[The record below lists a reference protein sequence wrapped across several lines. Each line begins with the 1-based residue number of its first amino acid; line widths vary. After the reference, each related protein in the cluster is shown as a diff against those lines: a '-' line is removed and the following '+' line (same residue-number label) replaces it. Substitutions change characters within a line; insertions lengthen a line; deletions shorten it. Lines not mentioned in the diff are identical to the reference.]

1 MNAAPWPAGVSAAS
15 PSSTLGADEPV
26 PHIAWA
32 GLCLQ
37 TSTDTRAHAACN
49 ARYAAHDAPVN
60 EPGAQVLLC
69 ILVPVHVHAAA
80 AVAARARGEAY
91 GAFPPHDAVPHRTG
105 ELSRVQSRAC
115 FRMREMY
122 ARRAAPA
129 AGRDNDLVAQPHAHP
144 QAHGRHHSAGNTCLP
159 RLSPLLAAA
168 GAALGTQCAR
178 THRDAHTPSHAH
190 TRTALARSGRQGD
203 TGCAADLG
211 QVGSGRDGAMGSP
224 RRIVRPDL
232 LRCTRASRRPRSCAK
247 VLCCLRKTSDLTA
260 SYNHQSQTR
269 NSGRARRVS
278 HLRRPAGVRP
288 ARSTHLQG
296 PVTASHIA
304 PLSRL
309 VWLWPRRP
317 PARPR
322 GLSTL
327 VPPLPPA
334 RPRGR
339 FHVGACAFRAAS
351 VD

>member
-26 PHIAWA
+26 THIAWA

-105 ELSRVQSRAC
+105 ERSRVQSRAC

-144 QAHGRHHSAGNTCLP
+144 QAHGRHHSAGNQPPSAPPVTPPC
-159 RLSPLLAAA
+159 RGR

-190 TRTALARSGRQGD
+190 TRTALARSGRLGD
-203 TGCAADLG
+203 TGCAVDFG

-232 LRCTRASRRPRSCAK
+232 LSGAPGRVAGLVRVPRCCAASARPPTLPPVTITNHKRATLAGLVEFLISDDPLACALRARLIFKVPSRRLTSPPFLVSCGFGHDA
-247 VLCCLRKTSDLTA
+247 
-260 SYNHQSQTR
+260 
-269 NSGRARRVS
+269 
-278 HLRRPAGVRP
+278 
-288 ARSTHLQG
+288 
-296 PVTASHIA
+296 
-304 PLSRL
+304 
-309 VWLWPRRP
+309 RP
-317 PARPR
+317 PA
-322 GLSTL
+322 
-327 VPPLPPA
+327 
-334 RPRGR
+334 
-339 FHVGACAFRAAS
+339 HAA
-351 VD
+351 